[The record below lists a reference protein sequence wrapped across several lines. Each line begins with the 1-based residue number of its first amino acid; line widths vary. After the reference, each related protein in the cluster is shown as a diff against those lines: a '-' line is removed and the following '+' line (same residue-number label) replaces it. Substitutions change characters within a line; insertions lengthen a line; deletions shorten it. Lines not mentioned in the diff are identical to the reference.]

1 MMKVI
6 LVLAVPLA
14 FLWMALARMVTL
26 PGFIVGYIFAT
37 AALVVVLSSNR
48 DYPHAAQEPQ
58 VKLTRLPLQVL
69 LVARYVIVLAVD
81 IFLSSLDVAKR
92 VIQPKVDVQPAIYRI
107 PTMDPDNRS
116 IVTALS
122 SHGITITPGTLVVD
136 YEEEDGQTIM
146 IVHTLDKVQWD
157 ERSTLEGQRRRCA
170 HIKRMLGL

>member
-1 MMKVI
+1 MKTI

-14 FLWMALARMVTL
+14 FFWMALARMVTL
-26 PGFIVGYIFAT
+26 PGFIVGYVFST
-37 AALVVVLSSNR
+37 AVLIVVLSSNR
-48 DYPHAAQEPQ
+48 SYPHGAKEPE
-58 VKLTRLPLQVL
+58 VKLARLPLQVL
-69 LVARYVIVLAVD
+69 LVVRYIVVLAVD

-92 VIQPKVDVQPAIYRI
+92 VIKPTVDVQPTIYRI

-157 ERSTLEGQRRRCA
+157 ERSTLEGQRRRYQQ
-170 HIKRMLGL
+170 IVRMLGL

>member
-1 MMKVI
+1 MKTI

-14 FLWMALARMVTL
+14 FFWMALARIVTL
-26 PGFIVGYIFAT
+26 PGFIVGYVFAT
-37 AALVVVLSSNR
+37 AALFVVLSSNR
-48 DYPHAAQEPQ
+48 KYPHAAEEPE
-58 VKLTRLPLQVL
+58 VKLARLPLQAL
-69 LVARYVIVLAVD
+69 LVLRYIIVLAVD

-92 VIQPKVDVQPAIYRI
+92 IVKPTVDVQPTIYRI

-116 IVTALS
+116 VVTALS

-157 ERSTLEGQRRRCA
+157 ERSALEGQRRRYQQ
-170 HIKRMLGL
+170 IVRMLGL